1 MTIGMKKDA
10 MKTPHAPILR
20 SMTLTAALL
29 IAGCASAPPPPVRAV
44 TDANAD
50 AGPITLARGQGL
62 EIALPLN
69 SGTGYAWRL
78 DAEAP
83 SLVLSGGSSRITD
96 AKMPGAPVQTLYR
109 YQAVGAGKADLA
121 FTLKQPWR
129 PDSPGDRKVVFH
141 IKVR

>member
-1 MTIGMKKDA
+1 
-10 MKTPHAPILR
+10 MKTLHAL
-20 SMTLTAALL
+20 TLTVALL

-44 TDANAD
+44 TDAD

-78 DAEAP
+78 DEEA
-83 SLVLSGGSSRITD
+83 STLILSGGSSQMTD

-109 YQAVGAGKADLA
+109 YQAVGAGKTDLA

-129 PDSPGDRKVVFH
+129 PDAPSDRKVVFH
-141 IKVR
+141 VKVR

>member
-1 MTIGMKKDA
+1 
-10 MKTPHAPILR
+10 MKTLHALTI
-20 SMTLTAALL
+20 TAALL

-44 TDANAD
+44 TDAD

-78 DAEAP
+78 DEEAP
-83 SLVLSGGSSRITD
+83 SLILSGGSSQITD

-109 YQAVGAGKADLA
+109 YQAVGFGKADLA
-121 FTLKQPWR
+121 FTLKQPWQ
-129 PDSPGDRKVVFH
+129 PDAPSDRKVVFH